1 MTATPKQTQATLFE
15 LSAPSVE
22 PAPPRSEQI
31 ELAARLPAEL
41 WLGTMSWAFP
51 GWRGLV
57 YARDASAERLASA
70 GLAAYAA
77 QPLLRAV
84 ELDRSYYEPLSSD
97 SLQRMAAEVPGGFRF
112 VVKAHLECTLARFP
126 SHARYGSKR
135 GAVNTRF
142 LDAAYA
148 SDIVIGPTVAG
159 LGAKLGALLF
169 QFSPE
174 DHGAPREFAE
184 RLRVFLAA
192 LPQGVVY
199 AVELRNRALFTPA
212 YAAALADAGAVHC
225 HNAWSDMPPVLAQ
238 AKAVPPL
245 ARRPLIVR
253 WLLRPGDN
261 YAAAGE
267 RLAPFDRIVEED
279 LPRRQAIAHL
289 VGRALE
295 HRVPAFVLV
304 NNDAEGC
311 APESIHRLA
320 RAIAERASA
329 RARA

>member
-1 MTATPKQTQATLFE
+1 MTAAPKQTQATLFE
-15 LSAPSVE
+15 LPAARVE
-22 PAPPRSEQI
+22 PAPLRAEHS
-31 ELAARLPAEL
+31 ELAARLPAGL
-41 WLGTMSWAFP
+41 RLGTMSWAFP
-51 GWRGLV
+51 GWRGIV
-57 YARDASAERLASA
+57 YARDASAERLASE

-97 SLQRMAAEVPGGFRF
+97 RLQRMAAEVPDDFRF
-112 VVKAHLECTLARFP
+112 VVKAHQECTLERFP

-135 GAVNTRF
+135 GSVNARF
-142 LDAAYA
+142 LDPAYA
-148 SDIVIGPTVAG
+148 TDVVIGPTVAG

-174 DHGAPREFAE
+174 DHGAPRAFAE

-192 LPQGVVY
+192 LPKGVVY
-199 AVELRNRALFTPA
+199 AVELRNPSLFTPA
-212 YAAALADAGAVHC
+212 YAAALADAGGVHC
-225 HNAWSDMPPVLAQ
+225 HNAWNDMPSVLVQ
-238 AKAVPPL
+238 AKALPPV
-245 ARRPLIVR
+245 ARRPLVVR
-253 WLLRPGDN
+253 WLLRAGDN

-279 LPRRQAIAHL
+279 VARRQTIVRL

-295 HRVPAFVLV
+295 HDVPAFVLV

-311 APESIHRLA
+311 APESIYRLA
-320 RAIAERASA
+320 RAIADRGNAEA
-329 RARA
+329 